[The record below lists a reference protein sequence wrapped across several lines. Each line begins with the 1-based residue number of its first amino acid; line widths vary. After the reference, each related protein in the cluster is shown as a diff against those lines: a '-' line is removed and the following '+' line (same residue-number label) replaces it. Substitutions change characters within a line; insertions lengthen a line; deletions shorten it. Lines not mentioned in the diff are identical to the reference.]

1 MRKANPEIISLIKE
15 KALELLMK
23 QNPDTIGM
31 RDIARECGIT
41 AASIYYYY
49 SDKDALFQQIALDCL
64 RSLNES
70 LVAASQ
76 TTRNPKKKIIRT
88 IDAYRR
94 WCFQN
99 PRKAL
104 LVMQGIKSASDA
116 PPETVREYYVCNRTG
131 IALLEECV
139 SLGIARSENPALDVG
154 ILVNGLWG
162 CIESV
167 LLKKCDVEYWGDG
180 DAYADRFIK
189 MWMKSIFVKRKEK
202 PSEKQSAI
210 DK

>member
-1 MRKANPEIISLIKE
+1 MRNANPEIVSLIKE

-23 QNPDTIGM
+23 QSPDTIGM

-41 AASIYYYY
+41 AANIYYYY
-49 SDKDALFQQIALDCL
+49 GDKDTLFQQISLDCL
-64 RSLNES
+64 RTLNES

-76 TTRNPKKKIIRT
+76 TTRNPKKKSSAQSTHTAVGAFKIR
-88 IDAYRR
+88 ARHSLSCR
-94 WCFQN
+94 ESS
-99 PRKAL
+99 PRPT
-104 LVMQGIKSASDA
+104 A

-139 SLGIARSENPALDVG
+139 ALGIARSENPALDVG

-167 LLKKCDVEYWGDG
+167 LLKN
-180 DAYADRFIK
+180 A
-189 MWMKSIFVKRKEK
+189 MSSIGTMAMRTPTV
-202 PSEKQSAI
+202 S
-210 DK
+210 

>member
-1 MRKANPEIISLIKE
+1 MRNANPEIVPLIKE

-41 AASIYYYY
+41 AANIYHYY
-49 SDKDALFQQIALDCL
+49 SDKDTLFQQIALDCL
-64 RSLNES
+64 RTLNES
-70 LVAASQ
+70 LVAASK
-76 TTRNPKKKIIRT
+76 TTRNPKNKIIRT
-88 IDAYRR
+88 INAYRT

-104 LVMQGIKSASDA
+104 LVMQGIKSASSA
-116 PPETVREYYVCNRTG
+116 PPEIVREYYVCNRTG

-167 LLKKCDVEYWGDG
+167 LLKKCDVEYWDDG
-180 DAYADRFIK
+180 DAYTDRFIK
-189 MWMKSIFVKRKEK
+189 MWMKSIFVKRN
-202 PSEKQSAI
+202 
-210 DK
+210 